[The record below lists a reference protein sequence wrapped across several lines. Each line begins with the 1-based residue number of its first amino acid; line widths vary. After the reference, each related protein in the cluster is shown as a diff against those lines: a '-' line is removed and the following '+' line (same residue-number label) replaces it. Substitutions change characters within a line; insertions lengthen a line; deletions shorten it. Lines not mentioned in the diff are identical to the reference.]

1 MAVRNLLIA
10 FSVFTAAVANDANLD
25 SVLDQGAGNTVQK
38 VIKLLNEMKDQLEK
52 EAAEDQ
58 AMYDKLVCWCETNE
72 KEKTK
77 AIEVA
82 NSRITDLMTNSQE
95 FIAKAAQ
102 LEVDIA
108 QQKKEVAQNTKA
120 LGEAT
125 GIRAKELE
133 EFRNDEKDMI
143 SSISSLS
150 RAVETLGSQH
160 SAALNQQYMK
170 QISQMMN
177 HHMKRF
183 PQLMKQAIL
192 PHQRKH
198 VTAFVQNAA
207 AYDPASGQIFGI
219 LKGMKETFETNLASS
234 QQEEKE
240 AVATFTEL
248 KTAKSSEL
256 AAGKK
261 KIDTFTIELADNQEK
276 AATAKEDL
284 ADTRKAL
291 SADTKFLGDL
301 KLKCQVTDQ
310 EWDARAKVRQEEIA
324 AVAETI
330 SILTSDDALDLTRK
344 TVSFVQV
351 HLSSVD
357 AKRKEA
363 TQFLLEAGKKLQ
375 SPRLRM
381 VAMQVQMD
389 PFSAMKEEIDKLV
402 AGLSKE
408 KQDEINHRDF
418 CIAELNQNEKQT
430 AAKMDMKQDL
440 ETKIADLSAT
450 MDTLTEEVNTIQEE
464 MAATQ
469 VEMKKASQI
478 REAENKDFQTTVT
491 EQRATQALLQKALD
505 RLKAFYDKKAAALL
519 QAKQDAED
527 DQEPGAEAPPMPE
540 ALPEYKKNAGSSGV
554 MVMIG
559 QVIEDSKKVEADA
572 TAAENYAQASYESFI
587 KNANGSLAAASK
599 EMTAKSES
607 KAQAESDKTAAEG
620 DLKHTIND
628 LLTLGEYLESL
639 HGQCDF
645 TIKNFDVRQSSRDQE
660 IDALKQAKMIFS
672 GAKFLQMQKK

>member
-1 MAVRNLLIA
+1 MIA
-10 FSVFTAAVANDANLD
+10 
-25 SVLDQGAGNTVQK
+25 
-38 VIKLLNEMKDQLEK
+38 
-52 EAAEDQ
+52 
-58 AMYDKLVCWCETNE
+58 
-72 KEKTK
+72 
-77 AIEVA
+77 
-82 NSRITDLMTNSQE
+82 
-95 FIAKAAQ
+95 
-102 LEVDIA
+102 
-108 QQKKEVAQNTKA
+108 
-120 LGEAT
+120 
-125 GIRAKELE
+125 
-133 EFRNDEKDMI
+133 
-143 SSISSLS
+143 SISSLS
-150 RAVETLGSQH
+150 RAVDTLSTQH

-183 PQLMKQAIL
+183 PQLMNQAVL

-198 VTAFVQNAA
+198 ITAFVQNSAS
-207 AYDPASGQIFGI
+207 YDPASGQIFGI
-219 LKGMKETFETNLASS
+219 LKGMKETFESNLASS

-240 AVATFTEL
+240 AIATFTEL

-256 AAGKK
+256 RAGEK
-261 KIDTFTIELADNQEK
+261 KIETFTIELADNKEK

-284 ADTRKAL
+284 ADTRAAL

-310 EWDARAKVRQEEIA
+310 EWDARTKVRQEEIV
-324 AVAETI
+324 AVGETI

-344 TVSFVQV
+344 TVSLVQV
-351 HLSSVD
+351 SSVD

-363 TQFLLEAGKKLQ
+363 TQLLMEAGKKLQ

-408 KQDEINHRDF
+408 KQDEIKHRDF

-440 ETKIADLSAT
+440 ETKIADLSAM
-450 MDTLTEEVNTIQEE
+450 MDTLTEEISTIKEE
-464 MAATQ
+464 MATTQ
-469 VEMKKASQI
+469 MEMKKASQI

-505 RLKAFYDKKAAALL
+505 RLKMFYDKKAAALV
-519 QAKQDAED
+519 QAKEDAED
-527 DQEPGAEAPPMPE
+527 AQEPGAAAPPMPE
-540 ALPEYKKNAGSSGV
+540 ALPEYKKNAGASGV
-554 MVMIG
+554 QTMIG
-559 QVIEDSKKVEADA
+559 QIVEDSKKVEAEA
-572 TAAENYAQASYESFI
+572 VAAENYAQASYESFI
-587 KNANGSLAAASK
+587 KNANRSLEAASK
-599 EMTAKSES
+599 EMTAKSEA
-607 KAQAESDKTAAEG
+607 KAQAESDKTAADG

-628 LLTLGEYLESL
+628 LLTLGEYAQQL

-645 TIKNFDVRQSSRDQE
+645 TLKNFDLRQSSRDQE

-672 GAKFLQMQKK
+672 GAKFMQMQKK

>member
-1 MAVRNLLIA
+1 MAVRSLLIA
-10 FSVFTAAVANDANLD
+10 FSVFVGAVANDSNLD
-25 SVLDQGAGNTVQK
+25 SVLDQGSGNTVQK

-77 AIEVA
+77 AVEIA
-82 NSRITDLMTNSQE
+82 NQRITDLMTNSQE

-102 LEVDIA
+102 LEVDI
-108 QQKKEVAQNTKA
+108 QQLTKEVSQNKKG

-125 GIRAKELE
+125 GIRAKEQE

-143 SSISSLS
+143 GSISSLS
-150 RAVETLGSQH
+150 RAVNTLSTQH

-177 HHMKRF
+177 KHMKRF
-183 PQLMKQAIL
+183 PQLVKQAVL
-192 PHQRKH
+192 PHQRKQF
-198 VTAFVQNAA
+198 ASFVQDAKS

-248 KTAKSSEL
+248 KNAKSSEI
-256 AAGKK
+256 AAGEK
-261 KIDTFTIELADNQEK
+261 KIETFTIELADNKEK

-284 ADTRKAL
+284 ADTRAAL

-310 EWDARAKVRQEEIA
+310 EWDARAKVRTEEIA
-324 AVAETI
+324 AVGETI

-344 TVSFVQV
+344 TVSFLQV
-351 HLSSVD
+351 SAVNAEREKAAQL
-357 AKRKEA
+357 
-363 TQFLLEAGKKLQ
+363 LLETGKKLQ

-381 VAMQVQMD
+381 IALQVQQD
-389 PFSAMKEEIDKLV
+389 PFGAMKEEIDKLV
-402 AGLSKE
+402 GGLTKE
-408 KQDEINHRDF
+408 KQDEIQHRDF

-430 AAKMDMKQDL
+430 SAKMDMKTDL
-440 ETKIADLSAT
+440 ETKIADLGSM
-450 MDTLTEEVNTIQEE
+450 MDSLTEEIKTIQEE
-464 MAATQ
+464 MAVTQ
-469 VEMKKASQI
+469 TEMKKASQI

-491 EQRATQALLQKALD
+491 EQRATQALLQKAVD
-505 RLKAFYDKKAAALL
+505 RLKVFYDKKAAALL

-527 DQEPGAEAPPMPE
+527 DQEPGAAAPPMPE
-540 ALPEYKKNAGSSGV
+540 ALPEYKKNAGASGV
-554 MVMIG
+554 MVMIE
-559 QVIEDSKKVEADA
+559 QVIEDSKKVEAEA
-572 TAAENYAQASYESFI
+572 VSAENYAQASYESFI
-587 KNANGSLAAASK
+587 KNANKSLAAASK
-599 EMTAKSES
+599 EMTAKSEA
-607 KAQAESDKTAAEG
+607 KAQAESDKTAADG

-628 LLTLGEYLESL
+628 LLTLGNYAQEL

-645 TIKNFDVRQSSRDQE
+645 TLKNFDVRQSSRDQE

-672 GAKFLQMQKK
+672 GAKFLQVQKK

>member
-1 MAVRNLLIA
+1 MAHRLCLLLLAAVGAGCLRLDGGKERPVTKVVNLL
-10 FSVFTAAVANDANLD
+10 
-25 SVLDQGAGNTVQK
+25 
-38 VIKLLNEMKDQLEK
+38 KDMQAQLEK
-52 EAAEDQ
+52 EAAEDEEL
-58 AMYDKLVCWCETNE
+58 YDKLMCWCETNE

-77 AIEVA
+77 AIEIA

-95 FIAKAAQ
+95 YIAKAAQ
-102 LEVDIA
+102 LEVDIG
-108 QQKKEVAQNTKA
+108 QQKKEVAQNKKA
-120 LGEAT
+120 LGEAS
-125 GIRAKELE
+125 GIRAKEQE

-143 SSISSLS
+143 ASISSLS
-150 RAVETLGSQH
+150 RAVDTLSTQH

-183 PQLMKQAIL
+183 PQLMSQAIL

-198 VTAFVQNAA
+198 VTAFVQNSAS
-207 AYDPASGQIFGI
+207 YDPASGQIFGI

-240 AVATFTEL
+240 AVATFNEL
-248 KTAKSSEL
+248 KNAKSSEL
-256 AAGKK
+256 AAGEK
-261 KIDTFTIELADNQEK
+261 KIDTFTIELADNKEK

-310 EWDARAKVRQEEIA
+310 EWDARSKVRQEEIV
-324 AVAETI
+324 AVGDTI
-330 SILTSDDALDLTRK
+330 NILTSDDALDLTRK
-344 TVSFVQV
+344 TVSLFQV
-351 HLSSVD
+351 SAVD
-357 AKRKEA
+357 AQRKKA
-363 TQFLLEAGKKLQ
+363 TQLLLEAGKKLQ

-408 KQDEINHRDF
+408 KQDEIKHRDF

-440 ETKIADLSAT
+440 ETKIADLSA
-450 MDTLTEEVNTIQEE
+450 MMETLTDEISTIKEE

-469 VEMKKASQI
+469 IEMKKASQI

-491 EQRATQALLQKALD
+491 EQRATQSLLKKALD
-505 RLKAFYDKKAAALL
+505 RLKTFYDKKAAALV
-519 QAKQDAED
+519 QAKEDAED
-527 DQEPGAEAPPMPE
+527 DQEPGAAAPPMPE
-540 ALPEYKKNAGSSGV
+540 ALPEYKKNAGASGV
-554 MVMIG
+554 TTMIG
-559 QVIEDSKKVEADA
+559 QVIEDSKKVEAEA
-572 TAAENYAQASYESFI
+572 VAAENYAQASYESFI

-607 KAQAESDKTAAEG
+607 KAQAESDKTTAEG

-628 LLTLGEYLESL
+628 LLTLSEYLQSL

-645 TIKNFDVRQSSRDQE
+645 TLKNFEVRQSSRDQE

-672 GAKFLQMQKK
+672 GAKFLQMQRK

>member
-1 MAVRNLLIA
+1 
-10 FSVFTAAVANDANLD
+10 
-25 SVLDQGAGNTVQK
+25 
-38 VIKLLNEMKDQLEK
+38 
-52 EAAEDQ
+52 
-58 AMYDKLVCWCETNE
+58 
-72 KEKTK
+72 
-77 AIEVA
+77 
-82 NSRITDLMTNSQE
+82 
-95 FIAKAAQ
+95 
-102 LEVDIA
+102 
-108 QQKKEVAQNTKA
+108 
-120 LGEAT
+120 
-125 GIRAKELE
+125 
-133 EFRNDEKDMI
+133 
-143 SSISSLS
+143 
-150 RAVETLGSQH
+150 
-160 SAALNQQYMK
+160 MK

-219 LKGMKETFETNLASS
+219 LKGMKETFESNLASS

-240 AVATFTEL
+240 AIATFTEL
-248 KTAKSSEL
+248 KTAKSSEIK
-256 AAGKK
+256 AGEK
-261 KIDTFTIELADNQEK
+261 KIDTFTIELADNKEK

-284 ADTRKAL
+284 ADTRFAL

-310 EWDARAKVRQEEIA
+310 EWDARSKVRQEEIV
-324 AVAETI
+324 AVGDTI
-330 SILTSDDALDLTRK
+330 NILTSDDALDLTRK
-344 TVSFVQV
+344 TVSLFQV
-351 HLSSVD
+351 SAVD
-357 AKRKEA
+357 AQRKKA
-363 TQFLLEAGKKLQ
+363 TQLLLEAGKKLQ

-408 KQDEINHRDF
+408 KQDEIKHRDF

-440 ETKIADLSAT
+440 ETKIADLSA
-450 MDTLTEEVNTIQEE
+450 MMETLTDEISTIKEE
-464 MAATQ
+464 MATTQ
-469 VEMKKASQI
+469 MEMKKASQI

-505 RLKAFYDKKAAALL
+505 RLKMFYDKKAAALV
-519 QAKQDAED
+519 QAKEDAED
-527 DQEPGAEAPPMPE
+527 DQEPGAAAPPMPE
-540 ALPEYKKNAGSSGV
+540 APPEYKKNAGASGV
-554 MVMIG
+554 QTMIG
-559 QVIEDSKKVEADA
+559 QIIEDSKKVEKEAV
-572 TAAENYAQASYESFI
+572 AAENYAQTSYESFI
-587 KNANGSLAAASK
+587 KNANDSLAAASK

-607 KAQAESDKTAAEG
+607 KAQAESDKTTAEG

-628 LLTLGEYLESL
+628 LLTLSEYLQSL

-645 TIKNFDVRQSSRDQE
+645 TLKNFEVRQSSRDQE

-672 GAKFLQMQKK
+672 GAKFLQMQRK